1 MPRLANYLAM
11 GALGALMLAPAFSVP
26 ASAEEVVLNVWS
38 RQDVSGPLR
47 GGNLITAAS
56 RLNKALEKEGSDTRV
71 TVLVRQGPASG
82 FDDDALQLLK
92 VFGIEDLTMNLT
104 RAAAYGQKRTLF
116 SPDFR
121 RTERP
126 LSGKADIES

>member
-1 MPRLANYLAM
+1 ML
-11 GALGALMLAPAFSVP
+11 LGAVHSVP

-47 GGNLITAAS
+47 AGNLITAAS
-56 RLNKALEKEGSDTRV
+56 RLNKALKKEGSETHV

-92 VFGIEDLTMNLT
+92 VFGIGKGPDVFVAAHEWTCAFANDGFALNLEK
-104 RAAAYGQKRTLF
+104 YIPKYPEHF
-116 SPDFR
+116 D
-121 RTERP
+121 
-126 LSGKADIES
+126 DIIPNLWN